1 MTCGF
6 DRYAIKGVVQVS
18 AVTATMAALA
28 HPADASFCSVFSRH
42 PCAPS
47 YCSPFSHRPC
57 RPFYG
62 FPLGENLQLT
72 IVSKTDTAPA
82 SKDTGPASPNQ
93 KDAVPTNPDQKDAA
107 SPNQKDAAPAGPD
120 QKDTAA
126 PVNPEQKE
134 SAPTNPDQKDA
145 DHHSDDAASAHDVN
159 TILQMFAALR
169 ACWQPPV
176 ESEARE
182 GMQMSVRFSFN
193 RDGKLKGPVRITYV
207 SPDATPEAKQV
218 YEQAI
223 NDTLD
228 RCTPMQFSK
237 GMAGAIA
244 GRPIAVRF
252 VDNRT
257 LKPSEGHP

>member
-6 DRYAIKGVVQVS
+6 ERYAIKGVVRAS
-18 AVTATMAALA
+18 AVTATVAALVQ
-28 HPADASFCSVFSRH
+28 PADAFFCSVFSRH

-47 YCSPFSHRPC
+47 YCSPFSNRPC

-72 IVSKTDTAPA
+72 IVSNTDTAPV
-82 SKDTGPASPNQ
+82 SPNQ
-93 KDAVPTNPDQKDAA
+93 KDVAPSNPG
-107 SPNQKDAAPAGPD
+107 QKDAAPANPD
-120 QKDTAA
+120 EKGVT
-126 PVNPEQKE
+126 PVNPDEKGA
-134 SAPTNPDQKDA
+134 APTNPDQKDA
-145 DHHSDDAASAHDVN
+145 DHHSDDAASAHDVD

-182 GMQMSVRFSFN
+182 GMQMSVRFSFT

-223 NDTLD
+223 NDALD

-257 LKPSEGHP
+257 SKPSERHP

>member
-6 DRYAIKGVVQVS
+6 ERHAINGVVRAS

-28 HPADASFCSVFSRH
+28 QPADAFFCSVFSRH

-72 IVSKTDTAPA
+72 IVSNTDTAPVNPDQKGGA
-82 SKDTGPASPNQ
+82 PA
-93 KDAVPTNPDQKDAA
+93 NPDQKDAA
-107 SPNQKDAAPAGPD
+107 PAKPDQKDAAP
-120 QKDTAA
+120 
-126 PVNPEQKE
+126 
-134 SAPTNPDQKDA
+134 SNPDQKDS
-145 DHHSDDAASAHDVN
+145 DHHSDDAAAAHDVD
-159 TILQMFAALR
+159 TIRAMFATLR
-169 ACWQPPV
+169 ACWQPPL

-182 GMQMSVRFSFN
+182 GMQMSVRFSFT

-207 SPDATPEAKQV
+207 SPEAPPEAREV
-218 YEQAI
+218 YEHAI
-223 NDTLD
+223 RDALD

-257 LKPSEGHP
+257 PKPSEGHP